1 MASVIDIIRLSG
13 TDEGIKKCLQFLGN
27 NVEDDY
33 LFREYCCNVREFGI
47 KILTNDDV
55 ETVRV
60 GDYVSRK
67 GDTFTIYHKT
77 KEMKVWMRRDLIM

>member
-1 MASVIDIIRLSG
+1 MTSVIDIVRLSG
-13 TDEGIKKCLQFLGN
+13 TDENIKKCLQFLGN
-27 NVEDDY
+27 DVKDDY

-47 KILTNDDV
+47 KILSNDGV

-60 GDYVSRK
+60 GDYISRK

-77 KEMKVWMRRDLIM
+77 KEMEVWMRRNLIM